1 MRAGDFASRNEK
13 PKGRGAAMVNRRVL
27 MASAASAA
35 ALAGLSVAMGQAGAQ
50 AVGDP
55 VRKLALISRPQSNNP
70 QAWQAAEIIVQEWRK
85 LGLEVELRPMPRQQQ
100 SDVVWRQ
107 RQAWDMTMWQMVG
120 RPERS
125 DPDEFLFNLFHS
137 STAPTGFNFVGWISP
152 EYDRLAEAQRREAD
166 PARRQALVRQA
177 QELVNENQPY
187 AFLVHPEQV
196 HAYNRTQ
203 LKEGTLVSQAGLG
216 LRNIWTYL
224 GVEPLGDRRD
234 LVLNA
239 SEPMLAIHPFWI
251 SGATDSWVTE
261 LVWDRIMRIGSD
273 GRPRPWAAESVTWID
288 ATTADVVLR
297 GGMKWHDGAPV
308 TLDDVIFSFAAPGT
322 GNEAPMYRPFVA
334 NIAKMEKTGERTVRF
349 SLKQPEAAFE
359 TATFAKVNLVPKSF
373 WEPVLKEY
381 QDRAENLER
390 FVLERPIGSGP
401 FKVSRARLNE
411 EIVLERNGEHFS
423 PPKIDRWILRITPN
437 MEAVLG
443 MLNRG
448 EINFMADYTG
458 DPELVEEL
466 AKRNRSIVMSKA
478 VDVGFQFLAW
488 NHRRPP
494 FNDPAFRRA
503 LSALVDREVM
513 ANAAWNGFAVPSN
526 SHVSPALPFW
536 HRDGIVQ
543 EAPHGLQQAQK
554 ILADADYR
562 VVNGRL
568 HYPPGVRES
577 TAVAN

>member
-1 MRAGDFASRNEK
+1 M
-13 PKGRGAAMVNRRVL
+13 AA
-27 MASAASAA
+27 AAASAVELFMVTRRDILA
-35 ALAGLSVAMGQAGAQ
+35 ATAAGILAGTPAGAQ
-50 AVGDP
+50 SAGDP
-55 VRKLALISRPQSNNP
+55 VRKLVIISRPQSNNP
-70 QAWQAAEIIVQEWRK
+70 LAWQAAEMIVQEWRK
-85 LGLEVELRPMPRQQQ
+85 LGLDVELRPMPRQQH
-100 SDVVWRQ
+100 SDVVWRLRDQ
-107 RQAWDMTMWQMVG
+107 WDMTMWQMVG

-152 EYDRLAEAQRREAD
+152 EYDALAEAQRREAD

-177 QELVNENQPY
+177 QELVNANQTY

-203 LKEGTLVSQAGLG
+203 LKEGTLISQAGLG

-224 GVEPLGDRRD
+224 GVEPIGTRRD

-261 LVWDRIMRIGSD
+261 LVWDRIMRIGPD
-273 GRPRPWAAESVTWID
+273 GLPRPWAAESVTWVD
-288 ATTADVVLR
+288 PTTVDIVIRA
-297 GGMKWHDGAPV
+297 GMKWHDGTPV
-308 TLDDVIFSFAAPGT
+308 TVDDIIFSFEAPST
-322 GNEAPMYRPFVA
+322 GNEAPMYRPFVI
-334 NIAKMEKTGERTVRF
+334 NIAKMEPTRERTIRF
-349 SLKQPEAAFE
+349 TLKQPEAAFE
-359 TATFAKVNLVPKSF
+359 TATFSKINLVPKAF

-381 QDRAENLER
+381 LNRPENLER
-390 FVLERPIGSGP
+390 FVLERPIASGP
-401 FKVSRARLNE
+401 FKVARARLNE
-411 EIVLERNGEHFS
+411 EIVLERNAEHFS
-423 PPKIDRWILRITPN
+423 PPKVDRWILRITPN
-437 MEAVLG
+437 VEGVLG

-458 DPELVEEL
+458 DPELVEDL
-466 AKRNRSIVMSKA
+466 VKRNRSIVMGKA

-503 LSALVDREVM
+503 LSALVDREAM
-513 ANAAWNGFAVPSN
+513 ASAAWNGYAVPAN

-536 HRDGIVQ
+536 HREGIVA
-543 EAPHGLQQAQK
+543 EAPRGIEIARQ
-554 ILADADYR
+554 ILADAGYR
-562 VVNGRL
+562 VVNGWL
-568 HYPPGVRES
+568 HYPPGIRE
-577 TAVAN
+577 TTTPAN